1 MKCKVSVSFTVPQ
14 WAYMIFKDISLQNT
28 KVDFSI
34 NENTKEITFSADMK
48 DFTLI
53 SNDGEWNEVNK
64 SLKGVE

>member
-14 WAYMIFKDISLQNT
+14 LAYMIFKNISLKHT

-64 SLKGVE
+64 SLNGVE